1 MDELTKD
8 AQVLAALESFSVK
21 LVKEIA
27 DSAKK
32 YHGGMAV
39 GGSQDTGVI
48 GSTDFNVYYK
58 GGVFI
63 MEFYMA
69 NYWYWMEYGRGRS
82 KSGKSKKPFEQT
94 LAGRL
99 YKSKWW
105 ISKGI
110 DSVSWY
116 KKYNKVK
123 DETKAKKKITRDLAD
138 RALAKKIAMNIHKRG
153 WTKYPKGSQFLTK
166 VLTNQR
172 LELLASDISEIM
184 GEKITLII
192 ESSLTKS

>member
-1 MDELTKD
+1 
-8 AQVLAALESFSVK
+8 
-21 LVKEIA
+21 
-27 DSAKK
+27 
-32 YHGGMAV
+32 
-39 GGSQDTGVI
+39 
-48 GSTDFNVYYK
+48 
-58 GGVFI
+58 
-63 MEFYMA
+63 MA

-153 WTKYPKGSQFLTK
+153 WQKYPKGSQFLTK